1 MNLEHEFAVVNKA
14 MFAQTEKKPDL
25 ESVGEMSRKTAPVFV
40 LGCPRSG
47 TTVLYHMLLSA
58 GGFAV
63 YRSESNVFNLL
74 VPRFHAMRSAAD
86 RKELLDV
93 WLRSKL
99 FRVSGL
105 DAGEISTKI
114 MAECHGGGDF
124 LRIVMQEIAHQ
135 QGVGRWADCTPD
147 HLLYMQEIKR
157 QIPDALFVHIIRDGR
172 DVALSYARQRWSYPL
187 PWDRNERL
195 GVSALY
201 WEWAVRKGREQGKR
215 LGADYRE
222 VRFEELITNPQQ
234 SLEQLGLFIDHDL
247 DYDRIQRAGIGS
259 VSKPNSSFAGESE
272 EIFNPV
278 ARWKTKMSLDQIGGL
293 EELIGEALLEL
304 GYDLT
309 SDRRMSLR
317 SARLRATYL
326 ALFRAKHWMKATPL
340 GRFVHLRNLEVEPNK
355 PS

>member
-74 VPRFHAMRSAAD
+74 VPRFHGMRSAAD

-234 SLEQLGLFIDHDL
+234 SLARLGLFIDHDL

-278 ARWKTKMSLDQIGGL
+278 ARWKTKMSVDQIGGL

-304 GYDLT
+304 GYGLT
-309 SDRRMSLR
+309 LDRRMSLR

-340 GRFVHLRNLEVEPNK
+340 GRFVHLRNLEVEPNQ